1 VANKILEV
9 VDRDGLAANARAL
22 GQFFLDELA
31 RLREKYPT
39 AIREV
44 RGLGLMIGIEMGG
57 GFGSFDN
64 SKSAAVQWV
73 FALHEAGLLTIPAG
87 SSVIRFLPPLNL
99 TQEEAQAGLDLFEQT
114 IQKVIE

>member
-1 VANKILEV
+1 VEIETEYV
-9 VDRDGLAANARAL
+9 
-22 GQFFLDELA
+22 
-31 RLREKYPT
+31 REPSAQRMSFT
-39 AIREV
+39 GTGGDV
-44 RGLGLMIGIEMGG
+44 GEMGG

-64 SKSAAVQWV
+64 SKPAAVQWV